1 MQAIPAE
8 TEKNHKSDGCGG
20 LPASVSASGRSRPS
34 ATHSCGDTGSLGR
47 MEVPPRPPENQN
59 EEAKNPEML

>member
-8 TEKNHKSDGCGG
+8 TKKHHQRDGCG

-34 ATHSCGDTGSLGR
+34 ATHSCGDAGSLGQ
-47 MEVPPRPPENQN
+47 MEMSPRPPENQK